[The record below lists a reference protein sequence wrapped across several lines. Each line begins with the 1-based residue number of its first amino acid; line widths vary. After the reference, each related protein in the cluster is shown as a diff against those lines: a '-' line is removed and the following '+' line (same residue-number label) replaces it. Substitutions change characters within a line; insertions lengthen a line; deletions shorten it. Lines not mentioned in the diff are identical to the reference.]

1 MTLLNVDNN
10 ISQETRTDAS
20 GEYIFTPVRI
30 GNYTVTA
37 TAVQRGQSV
46 GHDQQLLVCEE
57 VDREMADIRSK
68 PDLMARLA
76 RVSGG
81 KSFTL
86 ADNEQW
92 DEDNNHKMAHTPESH
107 GPSGATL
114 AAEEEHIL
122 RCLGAALIMQ
132 WNALSTKLRRELF
145 DNAGSMGELLET
157 PALRGQVARFLHKHK
172 DDEDYS
178 SNMIRTEKTDA
189 AAVARWDDEG
199 GAAKTSPGKQDLP
212 KQNGRRSIQKTP
224 AHQAEIDHKQE
235 ASHATHPIGRG

>member
-1 MTLLNVDNN
+1 MSYFAQTPHGKEAQPNN
-10 ISQETRTDAS
+10 
-20 GEYIFTPVRI
+20 
-30 GNYTVTA
+30 N
-37 TAVQRGQSV
+37 
-46 GHDQQLLVCEE
+46 
-57 VDREMADIRSK
+57 RSK
-68 PDLMARLA
+68 LIGIGGGFKDKGSACSRPSNTVRKRSNTANWARH
-76 RVSGG
+76 RPVSIERREFQ
-81 KSFTL
+81 KLEQSFTL

-199 GAAKTSPGKQDLP
+199 GAS
-212 KQNGRRSIQKTP
+212 
-224 AHQAEIDHKQE
+224 QAPEQQRMRKSKIPT
-235 ASHATHPIGRG
+235 SHAVNR

>member
-1 MTLLNVDNN
+1 
-10 ISQETRTDAS
+10 
-20 GEYIFTPVRI
+20 
-30 GNYTVTA
+30 
-37 TAVQRGQSV
+37 
-46 GHDQQLLVCEE
+46 
-57 VDREMADIRSK
+57 
-68 PDLMARLA
+68 
-76 RVSGG
+76 
-81 KSFTL
+81 
-86 ADNEQW
+86 
-92 DEDNNHKMAHTPESH
+92 MAHTPESH

-199 GAAKTSPGKQDLP
+199 GAS
-212 KQNGRRSIQKTP
+212 
-224 AHQAEIDHKQE
+224 QAPEQQRMRKSKIPT
-235 ASHATHPIGRG
+235 SHAVNR